1 MTKPR
6 IAVSV
11 TLAALAI
18 ASSGCSSTPH
28 QNYPPRVDLVRAGEP
43 QITEAAM
50 IDEKAAN
57 DFDNAVMAWGRG
69 LDQQV
74 GRLCSWAKRTG
85 MKDAPC

>member
-1 MTKPR
+1 
-6 IAVSV
+6 
-11 TLAALAI
+11 
-18 ASSGCSSTPH
+18 
-28 QNYPPRVDLVRAGEP
+28 
-43 QITEAAM
+43 M